1 MLALGARLP
10 VLGLVI
16 FIITIAFFGVV
27 LLIVLTEDLQSAI
40 PDLNFDNWFS
50 AEINYGN
57 SNSNLNLGVS
67 RSALGVR
74 LSDTFRIPLSSI
86 SQVTSVSAGF
96 HQHNVNPPVKPTSLA
111 GLNRSSEVYI
121 SLFTNRTQDGMSPEI
136 MGMSK

>member
-27 LLIVLTEDLQSAI
+27 LLIVLTE
-40 PDLNFDNWFS
+40 DLNFDNWFS

-74 LSDTFRIPLSSI
+74 LSDTFRTPLSSI
-86 SQVTSVSAGF
+86 SQVKTVSAGF
-96 HQHNVNPPVKPTSLA
+96 HQHSVNPPVKPTSLA

-121 SLFTNRTQDGMSPEI
+121 SLSTNRTQDGINSEI
-136 MGMSK
+136 TGTS